1 MNKRDF
7 LKTFGTA
14 AIGSPFLS
22 LDSSSNHKFEDYSK
36 RNNLSETDF
45 WKKIREDY
53 TLKKDY
59 INLEN
64 GYYCIVPNP
73 TLNNFITHVKKINIE
88 GSYYMRNNRDM
99 DNKRIE
105 ARLANFLNC
114 SPEELV
120 VTRNTTES
128 LDLIIGGFPWK
139 KDDEAIYAK
148 QDYGA
153 MQQMFKLVSKRHGVV
168 NKVVSVPNHPKDD
181 DEIVKLYEDQITSKT
196 KLIMVCHMVNITGH
210 ILPIRKICDMAHKYG
225 VEVMVDGAHCIGHFK
240 VNISEL
246 NCDYYG
252 SSLHKWLST
261 PLGVGILYIS
271 KNKVSKI
278 NPLLASHVH
287 EQDNILRL
295 NHIGTHPVYTDLA
308 IDNAL
313 DYQEMIGTDRKE
325 NRLRYIQRYWS
336 DRLRK
341 IKNVVIN
348 TPIEEHKSC
357 GIANVGIKSMD
368 PGKLAKILLDKYQI
382 FTVAI
387 NHENVVGCRISPN
400 VYTNEE
406 DLEHFI
412 SSIKELAI

>member
-1 MNKRDF
+1 
-7 LKTFGTA
+7 
-14 AIGSPFLS
+14 
-22 LDSSSNHKFEDYSK
+22 
-36 RNNLSETDF
+36 
-45 WKKIREDY
+45 
-53 TLKKDY
+53 
-59 INLEN
+59 
-64 GYYCIVPNP
+64 
-73 TLNNFITHVKKINIE
+73 
-88 GSYYMRNNRDM
+88 MRHNRDK

-114 SPEELV
+114 DPEELV

-139 KDDEAIYAK
+139 KGDEAIYAK

-168 NKVVSVPNHPKDD
+168 NKIVSVPNHPKSDE
-181 DEIVKLYEDQITSKT
+181 EIVKLYEDQITSKT

-287 EQDNILRL
+287 EKDNILRL

-313 DYQEMIGTDRKE
+313 DYQEMIGVERKE

-336 DRLRK
+336 DKLRG
-341 IKNVVIN
+341 IKNVIIN
-348 TPIEEHKSC
+348 TPVEEYRSC
-357 GIANVGIKSMD
+357 GIANIGIKNLD
-368 PGKLAKILLDKYQI
+368 PNKLAKILFDKYKI

-400 VYTNEE
+400 VYTNEG

-412 SSIKELAI
+412 SSIKELAV